1 MLTFEFVHCE
11 FFERARSKFF
21 KLFSAIKT
29 RSVSSGCKSRMK
41 RSTVVLVALLLG
53 YFISNG
59 QETLSQ
65 QKPERIFQS
74 GQDLLAHQQYGAAY
88 EAFTDF
94 LKLNQPSHYRYAD
107 AQYYQAFC
115 ALNLYHADGEKRL
128 EDFIAANPTYPKSI
142 TAYYDLA
149 NFFYTEKNYSKAS
162 AYFAKVDFPTLST
175 AQQNTGRFRWGYSL
189 FSQRN
194 LKASLD
200 QFNAIKAAGGQYG
213 PAASYYAG
221 FIESQAGDYENALID
236 LKRAE
241 ANSSYATVVPVL
253 IANVYYQQKNDN
265 ELIAYA
271 EAALKRESVASPD
284 EISLLLAETY
294 FRKGDYK
301 KSLAGYESYFDNH
314 EKNIDRGVLHRA
326 GVAAYSTSK
335 DDLAVEYLKG
345 AASDADSIGV
355 YSSYV
360 LGLAYLRRQE
370 KPLALTAFNA
380 VKKSRK
386 DPSLKEE
393 STFQSAKIS
402 YELGQPD
409 AAIDEFEMLL
419 KDFPN
424 SQHAR
429 ETKELL
435 SQAYVNAN
443 NFNKA
448 IEYIEAL
455 PKRTPA
461 IDRAFQKATYLKGTE
476 LFNKE
481 EYAEAVAFFEKS
493 LQYPVDAEYV
503 AEASYWCA
511 ETYSVGRKYEQ
522 AIPLYERALGSS
534 PKPDLIRSIR
544 YGLGY
549 AQYNL
554 QRYDAALQ
562 NFREYSLKA
571 TAADA
576 NYADGILRLADS
588 YYATKG
594 YPEALTSYNKVVQL
608 NSVDAD
614 YAHLQRGI
622 ILAILKRYAEAGSEF
637 ERVSKGG
644 VSRYADD
651 AVFQHAQMDFEQSN
665 YTAAVAN
672 YTTVINASKSSR
684 LLPYAYSKRA
694 ASYYNLKKYGQTAN
708 DYITVLEQYPAHP
721 VAQDLLVPLQESLT
735 LANRSGEFDKY
746 LTQFKQANPDAK
758 GIEAVEFETAKSLYF
773 SQNYQKAI
781 DNLSRYVASY
791 PESAKI
797 PEAKYY
803 EGESYYRL
811 KDFARALDV
820 FKQIAGDNSFEMVNK
835 AIARVGEL
843 EFKQGHYENAVPA
856 FQKLSAQASN
866 KKEES
871 TAWNGLMESYYLL
884 AKYDSSD
891 VFAKKI
897 LEQGSVN
904 ASSQNKAALFMG
916 KNAMGR
922 GDYET
927 AKDEF
932 LTTLNSARDENGAEA
947 KYLLGEIFYLNKEYK
962 QCYETLLSLNSDFAS
977 YEDWVGKSY
986 LLLADNFLATG
997 DVFQAKG
1004 TLKSL
1009 IDNFP
1014 AQGVKDLARQKLRA
1028 IEEAELKKKA
1038 QEKADTTGNN

>member
-1 MLTFEFVHCE
+1 
-11 FFERARSKFF
+11 
-21 KLFSAIKT
+21 
-29 RSVSSGCKSRMK
+29 MK
-41 RSTVVLVALLLG
+41 RSTVVLIALLFSC
-53 YFISNG
+53 FISNG

-65 QKPERIFQS
+65 QKSERIFQS
-74 GQDLLAHQQYGAAY
+74 GQDLLAHQEYGAAY
-88 EAFTDF
+88 QAFTDF
-94 LKLNQPSHYRYAD
+94 LKINQSSHYRYLD

-128 EDFIAANPTYPKSI
+128 EDFIASNPMYPKAI

-162 AYFAKVDFPTLST
+162 AYFAKVDFPSLS
-175 AQQNTGRFRWGYSL
+175 APQQNTGRFRWGYSL

-194 LKASLD
+194 LKQSLD

-221 FIESQAGDYENALID
+221 FIESQGGDYENALTD

-253 IANVYYQQKNDN
+253 ITNVYYQQKKDN

-271 EAALKRESVASPD
+271 EPALKRESVASQD
-284 EISLLLAETY
+284 EMSLLLAETY

-301 KSLAGYESYFDNH
+301 KSLTGYESYFDNH
-314 EKNIDRGVLHRA
+314 EKNIDRAVLHRA
-326 GVAAYSTSK
+326 GVAAYSTGK
-335 DDLAVEYLKG
+335 DDQAVEYLKSS
-345 AASDADSIGV
+345 ASDADSVGI

-360 LGLAYLRRQE
+360 LGLTYLRRQE
-370 KPLALTAFNA
+370 KPLALTAFNTA
-380 VKKSRK
+380 RKSRR

-393 STFQSAKIS
+393 SSFQAAKIS
-402 YELGQPD
+402 YELGRPD
-409 AAIDEFEMLL
+409 IAIDDFEMLL

-429 ETKELL
+429 EIKELL

-461 IDRAFQKATYLKGTE
+461 IDRAFQKATYLKGAD

-481 EYAEAVAFFEKS
+481 SYAEAVDFFEKS
-493 LQYPVDAEYV
+493 LQSPVDPEYV

-511 ETYSVGRKYEQ
+511 EAYSIGRKYEQ

-534 PKPDLIRSIR
+534 PKPALIGSIR

-549 AQYNL
+549 AHYNL
-554 QRYDAALQ
+554 QHYEAALQ
-562 NFREYSLKA
+562 NFREYSAK
-571 TAADA
+571 TSSADP
-576 NYADGILRLADS
+576 NYVDGMLRLADS
-588 YYATKG
+588 YYATKA
-594 YPEALTSYNKVVQL
+594 YPEALSAYNKVVQL
-608 NSVDAD
+608 NSPDAD

-622 ILAILKRYAEAGSEF
+622 ILAILKRYAEAGGEF
-637 ERVSKGG
+637 DRVSKSGT
-644 VSRYADD
+644 SRYADD
-651 AVFQHAQMDFEQSN
+651 ALFQRAQMDFEQSK

-672 YTTVINASKSSR
+672 YTQVINTSKSSR

-708 DYITVLEQYPAHP
+708 DYITVLNEYPAHP
-721 VAQDLLVPLQESLT
+721 VAQDLLVPLQESLN
-735 LANRSGEFDKY
+735 LANRSGEFDQY
-746 LTQFKQANPDAK
+746 LTRFKQANPDAK
-758 GIEAVEFETAKSLYF
+758 GIEAVEFETAKNLYF
-773 SQNYQKAI
+773 NQSYQKAI
-781 DNLSRYVASY
+781 ENLSRYVISY
-791 PESAKI
+791 PESAKV

-803 EGESYYRL
+803 EGESYFRL
-811 KDFARALDV
+811 KEYTRALEI
-820 FKQIAGDNSFEMVNK
+820 FNQIERDNTFEMVNK
-835 AIARVGEL
+835 VVARVGEL
-843 EFKQGHYENAVPA
+843 EFRQGHYESAVNA
-856 FQKLSAQASN
+856 FSRLSSNAAN
-866 KKEES
+866 KKEEY

-904 ASSQNKAALFMG
+904 ANAQNKASLFMG

-922 GDYET
+922 GDYDT

-932 LTTLNSARDENGAEA
+932 LTTLNAARDENGAEA
-947 KYLLGEIFYLNKEYK
+947 KYLLGEIFYLNKEHK
-962 QCYETLLSLNSDFAS
+962 QCYETLLSLNNDFAS
-977 YEDWVGKSY
+977 YEEWIGKSY

-1014 AQGVKDLARQKLRA
+1014 AQNVKDLARQKLRA
-1028 IEEAELKKKA
+1028 IEEAELKKKT

>member
-1 MLTFEFVHCE
+1 
-11 FFERARSKFF
+11 
-21 KLFSAIKT
+21 
-29 RSVSSGCKSRMK
+29 MK
-41 RSTVVLVALLLG
+41 RSTFVLIALLCG
-53 YFISNG
+53 CFVSRG

-65 QKPERIFQS
+65 QRPERVFQS
-74 GQDLLAHQQYGAAY
+74 GQDLLSHQQYGAAY

-94 LKLNQPSHYRYAD
+94 LKLNQPSHYRYVD
-107 AQYYQAFC
+107 AQYYEAFC

-128 EDFIAANPTYPKSI
+128 EDFIAANPMYPKAI

-149 NFFYTEKNYSKAS
+149 NFFYAEKNYAKAS
-162 AYFAKVDFPTLST
+162 AYFSKVDFPALSAT
-175 AQQNTGRFRWGYSL
+175 QQNTGRFRWGYSL

-194 LKASLD
+194 LKGSLD
-200 QFNAIKAAGGQYG
+200 QFNTIKAAGGQYG

-221 FIESQAGDYENALID
+221 FIESQAGDYDNALID

-253 IANVYYQQKNDN
+253 IANVYYQQKGDN

-271 EAALKRESVASPD
+271 ESALKREAVASPD

-301 KSLAGYESYFDNH
+301 KALAGYESYFDSH
-314 EKNIDRGVLHRA
+314 EKNIDRAVLHRA
-326 GVAAYSTSK
+326 GVAAFSSGR

-345 AASDADSIGV
+345 SASDADSVGV

-370 KPLALTAFNA
+370 KPLALTAFNTA
-380 VKKSRK
+380 KKSRK
-386 DPSLKEE
+386 DPALKEE
-393 STFQSAKIS
+393 SGFQAAKIS
-402 YELGQPD
+402 YELGRPD
-409 AAIDEFEMLL
+409 IAIDEFELLL
-419 KDFPN
+419 KEFPN

-481 EYAEAVAFFEKS
+481 AYAEAVEFFEKS
-493 LQYPVDAEYV
+493 LQYPVDPEYV

-522 AIPLYERALGSS
+522 AIPLYERAMGAS
-534 PKPDLIRSIR
+534 PKADLLRAIR

-549 AQYNL
+549 AHYNL
-554 QRYDAALQ
+554 QRYEAALQ
-562 NFREYSLKA
+562 NFREYAAKA
-571 TAADA
+571 SAADP
-576 NYADGILRLADS
+576 NYADGVLRLADS
-588 YYATKG
+588 YYATKA
-594 YPEALTSYNKVVQL
+594 YTEALASYAKVVQL
-608 NSVDAD
+608 NSPDAD

-637 ERVSKGG
+637 DRVSKMAA
-644 VSRYADD
+644 SRYAED
-651 AVFQHAQMDFEQSN
+651 ATFQRAQMDFEQSN
-665 YTAAVAN
+665 YAAAVTN
-672 YTTVINASKSSR
+672 YTTVINTSKSSR

-708 DYITVLEQYPAHP
+708 DYITVLTEYPAHP
-721 VAQDLLVPLQESLT
+721 VSQDLLVPLQESLN
-735 LANRSGEFDKY
+735 LANRSNEFDKY
-746 LTQFKQANPDAK
+746 LAQFKQANPDAK
-758 GIEAVEFETAKSLYF
+758 GIESVEFETAKNLYF
-773 SQNYQKAI
+773 NQNYQKAI
-781 DNLSRYVASY
+781 DNLSRYVISY

-803 EGESYYRL
+803 QGESYYRL
-811 KDFARALDV
+811 KDYTKALEV
-820 FKQIAGDNSFEMVNK
+820 LKQIDSDNAFEMVNK
-835 AIARVGEL
+835 VIGRVAEL
-843 EFKQGHYENAVPA
+843 EFRQGHYENAA
-856 FQKLSAQASN
+856 KSFKKLAAQAGN
-866 KKEES
+866 KKEEY
-871 TAWNGLMESYYLL
+871 TAWNGLVESYYLL

-891 VFAKKI
+891 IFAKKI
-897 LEQGSVN
+897 LDQGNVN
-904 ASSQNKAALFMG
+904 ASAQNKASVYMG

-932 LTTLNSARDENGAEA
+932 LTTLNSARDEYGAEA

-962 QCYETLLSLNSDFAS
+962 QCYETLLSLNNDFAS
-977 YEDWVGKSY
+977 YEKWVGKSY

-1014 AQGVKDLARQKLRA
+1014 AQNVKDIARQKLRA
-1028 IEEAELKKKA
+1028 IEESELRKKA